1 MPSRTSFNTSANPP
15 SYEEQT
21 TTHPPSNN
29 AKSCLNPTTQWS
41 TTVNILERTPEHDGS
56 SHGDTTHADRYN
68 TTHFKQIVPNSSSS
82 LDDNYTSFSD
92 EYKVKTNFIR
102 RIYTLLCLQLALT
115 CAMCY
120 VFYTV
125 DSIKNYVLHTNG
137 LLWTSIIMTFVFL
150 IVGSPPCYG
159 RHHPMNLIAL
169 LGFTLCESY
178 VVGYT
183 CLFYD
188 SSLVIMACG
197 ITLSTF
203 AGLTAYVMYT
213 KKDFNF
219 LGAGLYSC
227 LWIIILG
234 GFIALFLPNMP
245 IFNVAMA
252 ILGCIVA
259 VGYILY
265 DTSEIINRMEID
277 EYVFAC
283 MSLYIDI
290 IMLFVNLLQL
300 LNGGKN
306 DE

>member
-1 MPSRTSFNTSANPP
+1 MASRTAFNTTAKNP
-15 SYEEQT
+15 SHDEQT
-21 TTHPPSNN
+21 TSYR
-29 AKSCLNPTTQWS
+29 LNPTQLS
-41 TTVNILERTPEHDGS
+41 TTVNILEKTPENDGS
-56 SHGDTTHADRYN
+56 SHSDNTQADRY
-68 TTHFKQIVPNSSSS
+68 TTVQIKSEPYNSTSG
-82 LDDNYTSFSD
+82 LDNNYTSFSD
-92 EYKVKTNFIR
+92 EYKVRTNFIR
-102 RIYTLLCLQLALT
+102 RIYTLLCLQLTLT

-120 VFYTV
+120 IFYTV
-125 DSIKNYVLHTNG
+125 DSVKNYVLHSNG

-159 RHHPMNLIAL
+159 RNHPTNLLAL

-183 CLFYD
+183 CLFYN
-188 SSLVIMACG
+188 SSLVLMACG

-203 AGLTAYVMYT
+203 VGLTAYVMYT

-227 LWIIILG
+227 LWIMIIG
-234 GFIALFLPNMP
+234 GFIAMFLPNMP

-265 DTSEIINRMEID
+265 DTSEIIKRMEID

-300 LNGGKN
+300 LNGGN
-306 DE
+306 DGD

>member
-1 MPSRTSFNTSANPP
+1 MSDRKKFQSAYPSSQAGTLPPIANPVQ
-15 SYEEQT
+15 Y
-21 TTHPPSNN
+21 
-29 AKSCLNPTTQWS
+29 A
-41 TTVNILERTPEHDGS
+41 TTVHILDPEPNNMKQQDNCSAIDQNVHGS
-56 SHGDTTHADRYN
+56 S
-68 TTHFKQIVPNSSSS
+68 IC
-82 LDDNYTSFSD
+82 LDETYTSFGD
-92 EYKVKTNFIR
+92 TYNIKKDFIK
-102 RIYTLLCLQLALT
+102 RIYSLLCIQLALT

-120 VFYTV
+120 IFYTV
-125 DSIKNYVLHTNG
+125 DHVKNYVLHSPG

-159 RHHPMNLIAL
+159 RHHPMNMIAL
-169 LGFTLCESY
+169 FGFTICESY
-178 VVGYT
+178 LVGYT
-183 CLFYD
+183 CLFYN
-188 SSLVIMACG
+188 SSLVLMACG

-203 AGLTAYVMYT
+203 IGLTAYVMYT

-227 LWIIILG
+227 LWILILG
-234 GFIALFLPNMP
+234 GFISMLLPNMP

-252 ILGCIVA
+252 ILGCMTA

-290 IMLFVNLLQL
+290 IMLFLNLLQL

-306 DE
+306 ED

>member
-1 MPSRTSFNTSANPP
+1 MPSRDSMSSYNPSSIVTNDGLRIGGPTKYETTVHIREPP
-15 SYEEQT
+15 SDGMI
-21 TTHPPSNN
+21 
-29 AKSCLNPTTQWS
+29 NPTEKY
-41 TTVNILERTPEHDGS
+41 TTLDSLPDS
-56 SHGDTTHADRYN
+56 
-68 TTHFKQIVPNSSSS
+68 NSSRN
-82 LDDNYTSFSD
+82 LDKSYVSFGD

-102 RIYTLLCLQLALT
+102 RIYTLLCMQLAIT

-125 DSIKNYVLHTNG
+125 DSVKNYVLQSSG

-183 CLFYD
+183 CLFYN
-188 SSLVIMACG
+188 SALVLMACG

-227 LWIIILG
+227 LWIIIIG
-234 GFIALFLPNMP
+234 SIISAFLPKMP
-245 IFNVAMA
+245 IFNLAMA
-252 ILGCIVA
+252 ILGCMTA

-290 IMLFVNLLQL
+290 IMLFVNLLQAMSGGR
-300 LNGGKN
+300 NG
-306 DE
+306 D

>member
-1 MPSRTSFNTSANPP
+1 MIIIMPSRESMAT
-15 SYEEQT
+15 Y
-21 TTHPPSNN
+21 
-29 AKSCLNPTTQWS
+29 NPTTVTNNDMNAGQWA
-41 TTVNILERTPEHDGS
+41 TTVQILEPQSTGMV
-56 SHGDTTHADRYN
+56 
-68 TTHFKQIVPNSSSS
+68 KQDEKYTSLDSLTDSNSSKNHNQS
-82 LDDNYTSFSD
+82 YVSFSD
-92 EYKVKTNFIR
+92 EYNVKTNFIR
-102 RIYTLLCLQLALT
+102 RIYSLLCMQLTLT
-115 CAMCY
+115 CAMSY

-125 DSIKNYVLHTNG
+125 DSVKNYVLHSNG
-137 LLWTSIIMTFVFL
+137 LLWTAILMTFVFL

-169 LGFTLCESY
+169 FGFTLCESY

-183 CLFYD
+183 CLFYN
-188 SSLVIMACG
+188 SALVLMACG

-203 AGLTAYVMYT
+203 VGLTGYVMYT

-219 LGAGLYSC
+219 FGAGLYSC
-227 LWIIILG
+227 LWIIIIG
-234 GFIALFLPNMP
+234 SIISAFLPNMP

-252 ILGCIVA
+252 VLGCITA

-265 DTSEIINRMEID
+265 DTSEIIKRMEID

-300 LNGGKN
+300 LNGGNNK
-306 DE
+306 D

>member
-1 MPSRTSFNTSANPP
+1 MLIIAIISISIMPSRTSFNTAAAAAH
-15 SYEEQT
+15 EEQT
-21 TTHPPSNN
+21 TSYRLQPQS
-29 AKSCLNPTTQWS
+29 NPTTQWC
-41 TTVNILERTPEHDGS
+41 TTVNILEKTPEHDAS
-56 SHGDTTHADRYN
+56 YHSDTTQ
-68 TTHFKQIVPNSSSS
+68 FKQTVSNSSSNFE
-82 LDDNYTSFSD
+82 DNYTPFSD

-102 RIYTLLCLQLALT
+102 RIYTLLCMQLALT

-125 DSIKNYVLHTNG
+125 DSLKNYVLNTPG
-137 LLWTSIIMTFVFL
+137 LLWTAIIMTFVFL

-169 LGFTLCESY
+169 LGFTLSESY

-183 CLFYD
+183 CIFYD
-188 SSLVIMACG
+188 SALVIMACG

-203 AGLTAYVMYT
+203 VGLTGYVMYT
-213 KKDFNF
+213 KKDFHF

-234 GFIALFLPNMP
+234 GLIALFLPNMP

-252 ILGCIVA
+252 ILGCIIA

-300 LNGGKN
+300 LSGGKT